1 MTRLSRRDLRLIREA
16 QGWEAAA
23 NAAGVR
29 KTKKVVSK
37 TGKTYYRPLTAKQRR
52 YRISNIIQAKQALRQ
67 KKKKPTA
74 KDRKKLQ
81 KAIDE
86 IKEARLA
93 IPERDRVK
101 AGRDLQ
107 IKDQIKAA
115 RARLRRAENEA
126 NKKQIQRT
134 IDGLQEELQSDE
146 AEEEVQRAHELAQNT
161 DRNDDWNLFK
171 LGYNATSKRQRTQFK
186 KALKER
192 LGDGLAVP

>member
-37 TGKTYYRPLTAKQRR
+37 TGKTYYRPLTKNQRR
-52 YRISNIIQAKQALRQ
+52 YRISNIIQQKQSLRQ

-74 KDRKKLQ
+74 KDRKKLE
-81 KAIDE
+81 KAIDK

-107 IKDQIKAA
+107 IKDQIKAQ
-115 RARLRRAENEA
+115 RAALKRAEDEA
-126 NKKQIQRT
+126 NKKQIQST

-146 AEEEVQRAHELAQNT
+146 AEEEVQRAHELAQDT

-171 LGYNATSKRQRTQFK
+171 LGYNATSKRQRAKFK

-192 LGDGLAVP
+192 LGDELGD

>member
-23 NAAGVR
+23 DAAGVR

-37 TGKTYYRPLTAKQRR
+37 TGKTYYRPLTKDQRR
-52 YRISNIIQAKQALRQ
+52 FRISNIIQNKQALRR
-67 KKKKPTA
+67 KKKNPTE

-86 IKEARLA
+86 VKEARLA

-107 IKDQIKAA
+107 IKDAIK
-115 RARLRRAENEA
+115 RAQGRLRRAEDEA
-126 NKKQIQRT
+126 NRRQIQAN
-134 IDGLQEELQSDE
+134 INQLKEEQKNTD
-146 AEEEVQRAHELAQNT
+146 AEEEVQQAYDKARDSDDLT
-161 DRNDDWNLFK
+161 DWRDFK
-171 LGYNATSKRQRTQFK
+171 SKYDSWK
-186 KALKER
+186 N
-192 LGDGLAVP
+192 PI

>member
-37 TGKTYYRPLTAKQRR
+37 TGKTYYRPLTKDQRR
-52 YRISNIIQAKQALRQ
+52 YRISNIIQAKQ
-67 KKKKPTA
+67 KVKKP
-74 KDRKKLQ
+74 DR
-81 KAIDE
+81 
-86 IKEARLA
+86 IKTARLA
-93 IPERDRVK
+93 IPEQDRVK
-101 AGRDLQ
+101 AGRNLQ
-107 IKDQIKAA
+107 IKDQIKAE

-126 NKKQIQRT
+126 NKKQIQRN
-134 IDGLQEELQSDE
+134 IDGLQEELRSDE
-146 AEEEVQRAHELAQNT
+146 AEEEVQRAHELAQDT

-192 LGDGLAVP
+192 LGDELAGP